1 VTVLVPTQSPPS
13 GLSVG
18 ASVGAAVGP
27 SVGDSV
33 ELSEESSGQSTS
45 SFIESSGDFHFAQ
58 GFEAQYKN
66 LTDVTTGGVGLSSN

>member
-1 VTVLVPTQSPPS
+1 MTVLVPTHSPPD

-33 ELSEESSGQSTS
+33 ELSEESSGQPETFLSWHK
-45 SFIESSGDFHFAQ
+45 E
-58 GFEAQYKN
+58 KN
-66 LTDVTTGGVGLSSN
+66 YERVFPFMEQAHENRNDDV